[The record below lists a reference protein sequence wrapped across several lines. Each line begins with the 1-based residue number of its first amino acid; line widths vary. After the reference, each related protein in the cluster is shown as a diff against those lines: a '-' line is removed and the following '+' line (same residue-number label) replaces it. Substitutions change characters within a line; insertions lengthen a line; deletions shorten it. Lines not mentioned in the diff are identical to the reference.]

1 MFGRLIIHEQ
11 LESTQTL
18 ARDLALKGEP
28 EGAAVMAMEQ
38 TGGRGRSGHSWVSPP
53 GKNLALSV
61 LLRPAIDPAEAALL
75 GMMASI
81 AAVETI
87 EACGIVRA
95 QLKWPNDV
103 LVNGLKIAGI
113 LSEAALTSRSVEYV
127 IIGIGLNVNS
137 EKTDFPPELQDSITS
152 IFLNSGVRQDLE
164 ETARLFLR
172 EMDMLYERVRHEG
185 CGFIPP
191 LWDTRWA
198 HRNSFVI
205 RDGVRYKA
213 EAIGPDGS
221 LVVLTESG
229 QLRRFTSG
237 QVDVI

>member
-1 MFGRLIIHEQ
+1 MFGKLIIHEQ
-11 LESTQTL
+11 LESTQNL
-18 ARDLALKGEP
+18 VRDLALRGEP
-28 EGAAVMAMEQ
+28 EGAAVMALEQ

-81 AAVETI
+81 AVVETI
-87 EACGIVRA
+87 EACGIARA

-103 LVNGLKIAGI
+103 LVDGLKIAGI
-113 LSEAALTSRSVEYV
+113 LSEAALTSRAVDYV

-137 EKTDFPPELQDSITS
+137 EKTDFPHELQDSITS
-152 IFLNSGVRQDLE
+152 IFLSSGARQDLE

-172 EMDMLYERVRHEG
+172 EMDSLYERVRREG
-185 CGFIPP
+185 CGFIPR

-229 QLRRFTSG
+229 QSRRFTSG
-237 QVDVI
+237 QVDVT

>member
-1 MFGRLIIHEQ
+1 MFARLIIHEQ
-11 LESTQTL
+11 LRSTQDS
-18 ARDLALKGEP
+18 ARELALKSEP
-28 EGAAVMAMEQ
+28 EGAAVMALEQ
-38 TGGRGRSGHSWVSPP
+38 TGGRGRSGHSWISPP
-53 GKNLALSV
+53 GKNLALSL

-81 AAVETI
+81 AAVQTI
-87 EACGIVRA
+87 EACGVA
-95 QLKWPNDV
+95 TAELKWPNDV
-103 LVNGLKIAGI
+103 LVNGRKIAGI
-113 LSEAALTSRSVEYV
+113 LSEAALTSRTVEYV

-137 EKTDFPPELQDSITS
+137 EETDFPPDLQDSITS
-152 IFLNSGVRQDLE
+152 IFLSSGVRQDLE

-172 EMDMLYERVRHEG
+172 EMDILYERVRREG
-185 CGFIPP
+185 CSFIPG

>member
-1 MFGRLIIHEQ
+1 MFARLIIHEQ
-11 LESTQTL
+11 LRSTQDS
-18 ARDLALKGEP
+18 ARELALKGEP
-28 EGAAVMAMEQ
+28 EGAAVMALEQ
-38 TGGRGRSGHSWVSPP
+38 TGGRGRSGHSWISPP
-53 GKNLALSV
+53 GKNLALSL

-81 AAVETI
+81 AAVQTI
-87 EACGIVRA
+87 EACGVA
-95 QLKWPNDV
+95 TAELKWPNDV
-103 LVNGLKIAGI
+103 LVNGRKIAGI
-113 LSEAALTSRSVEYV
+113 LSEAALTSRTVEYV

-137 EKTDFPPELQDSITS
+137 EETDFPPDLQDSITS
-152 IFLNSGVRQDLE
+152 IFLSSGVRQDLE

-172 EMDMLYERVRHEG
+172 EMDILYERVRREG
-185 CGFIPP
+185 CSFIPG